1 MKNKKILLG
10 LFLLLFCFLLVG
22 CDYLEQQK
30 FIKKNINKFERKC
43 KSQYGD
49 DAVLYNVKAF
59 MTGNGDTIGMNRKVG
74 KFLFWIIKDSN
85 GDVKKV
91 KYNTQT
97 DILYSDEKER
107 LTKDATEKMELSGV
121 KSIYNT
127 ILDVNGDC
135 YFQNGDNIEFEK
147 LEDTNFDS
155 PMGEATGAAAIFGTT
170 GGVMEAAL
178 RSAQDA
184 LTGKE
189 LEKIDFEQVRG
200 GDGIKKATI
209 NIAGKEIKIAAVSGL
224 KNAQEIL
231 EEIKSGKSEYQF
243 IEIMACPGGCV
254 MGGGQPIKSSKER
267 SEKDIRKLRADS
279 LYTID
284 EKSTIRKSHEN
295 PIVRKIYKDYLE
307 KPGSHKAHELLHT
320 KYEKREKYNI

>member
-1 MKNKKILLG
+1 M
-10 LFLLLFCFLLVG
+10 LLFCFLLVG

-74 KFLFWIIKDSN
+74 KFLFGIIKDSN

-147 LEDTNFDS
+147 LAQVDNLKRGPDSYRDDIIVIFLTDKFNQDLSDNTVIKELFENNTNNYS
-155 PMGEATGAAAIFGTT
+155 ILAAI
-170 GGVMEAAL
+170 VEY
-178 RSAQDA
+178 D
-184 LTGKE
+184 
-189 LEKIDFEQVRG
+189 
-200 GDGIKKATI
+200 
-209 NIAGKEIKIAAVSGL
+209 
-224 KNAQEIL
+224 
-231 EEIKSGKSEYQF
+231 GKSDDIEEHVFNKWFGLIKDLKQEERNNSVKFYWDNAVEY
-243 IEIMACPGGCV
+243 
-254 MGGGQPIKSSKER
+254 
-267 SEKDIRKLRADS
+267 
-279 LYTID
+279 
-284 EKSTIRKSHEN
+284 
-295 PIVRKIYKDYLE
+295 E
-307 KPGSHKAHELLHT
+307 KPSVLNRMVVYDNLDNDNKTEYKIKEYNNKQSIISKKSELSSDFF
-320 KYEKREKYNI
+320 YNNVSSYKVA

>member
-1 MKNKKILLG
+1 M
-10 LFLLLFCFLLVG
+10 LLFCFLLVG

-30 FIKKNINKFERKC
+30 FIKNNINKFERKC

-74 KFLFWIIKDSN
+74 KFLFGIIKDSN

-147 LEDTNFDS
+147 LAQVDNLKRGPDSYRDDIIVIFLTDKFNQDLSDNTVIKELFENNTNNYS
-155 PMGEATGAAAIFGTT
+155 ILAAI
-170 GGVMEAAL
+170 VEY
-178 RSAQDA
+178 D
-184 LTGKE
+184 
-189 LEKIDFEQVRG
+189 
-200 GDGIKKATI
+200 
-209 NIAGKEIKIAAVSGL
+209 
-224 KNAQEIL
+224 
-231 EEIKSGKSEYQF
+231 GKSDDIEEHVFNKWFGLIKDLKQEERNNSVKFYWDNAVEY
-243 IEIMACPGGCV
+243 
-254 MGGGQPIKSSKER
+254 
-267 SEKDIRKLRADS
+267 
-279 LYTID
+279 
-284 EKSTIRKSHEN
+284 
-295 PIVRKIYKDYLE
+295 E
-307 KPGSHKAHELLHT
+307 KPSVLNRMVVYDNLDNDNKTEYKIKEYNNKQSIISKKSELSSDFF
-320 KYEKREKYNI
+320 YNNVSTYKVA

>member
-1 MKNKKILLG
+1 M
-10 LFLLLFCFLLVG
+10 LLFCFLLVG

-74 KFLFWIIKDSN
+74 KFLFGIIKDSN

-147 LEDTNFDS
+147 LAQVDNLKRGPDSYRDDIIVIFLTDKFNQDLSDNTVIKELFKNNTNNYS
-155 PMGEATGAAAIFGTT
+155 ILAAI
-170 GGVMEAAL
+170 VEY
-178 RSAQDA
+178 D
-184 LTGKE
+184 
-189 LEKIDFEQVRG
+189 
-200 GDGIKKATI
+200 
-209 NIAGKEIKIAAVSGL
+209 
-224 KNAQEIL
+224 
-231 EEIKSGKSEYQF
+231 GKSDDIEEHVFNKWFGLIKDLKQEERNNSVKFYWDNAVEY
-243 IEIMACPGGCV
+243 
-254 MGGGQPIKSSKER
+254 
-267 SEKDIRKLRADS
+267 
-279 LYTID
+279 
-284 EKSTIRKSHEN
+284 
-295 PIVRKIYKDYLE
+295 E
-307 KPGSHKAHELLHT
+307 KPSVLNRMVVYDNLDNDNKTEYKIKEYNNKQSIISKKSELSSDFF
-320 KYEKREKYNI
+320 YNNVSTYKVA

>member
-30 FIKKNINKFERKC
+30 FIKNNINKFERKC

-74 KFLFWIIKDSN
+74 KFLFGIIKDSN

-147 LEDTNFDS
+147 LAQVDNLKRGPDSYRDDIIVIFLTDKFNQDLSDNTVIKELFENNTNNYS
-155 PMGEATGAAAIFGTT
+155 ILAAI
-170 GGVMEAAL
+170 VEY
-178 RSAQDA
+178 D
-184 LTGKE
+184 
-189 LEKIDFEQVRG
+189 
-200 GDGIKKATI
+200 
-209 NIAGKEIKIAAVSGL
+209 
-224 KNAQEIL
+224 
-231 EEIKSGKSEYQF
+231 GKSDDIEEHIFNKWFGLIKDLKQEERNNSVKFYWDNAVEY
-243 IEIMACPGGCV
+243 
-254 MGGGQPIKSSKER
+254 
-267 SEKDIRKLRADS
+267 
-279 LYTID
+279 
-284 EKSTIRKSHEN
+284 
-295 PIVRKIYKDYLE
+295 E
-307 KPGSHKAHELLHT
+307 KPSVLNRMVVYDNLDNDNKTEYKIKEYNNKQSIISKKSELSSDFF
-320 KYEKREKYNI
+320 YNNVSTYKVA

>member
-1 MKNKKILLG
+1 M
-10 LFLLLFCFLLVG
+10 LLFCFLLVG

-74 KFLFWIIKDSN
+74 KFLFGIIKDSN

-147 LEDTNFDS
+147 LAQVDNLKRGPDSYRDDIIVIFLTNKFNQDLS
-155 PMGEATGAAAIFGTT
+155 DNTVIKELFENNTNNYSILAAI
-170 GGVMEAAL
+170 VEY
-178 RSAQDA
+178 D
-184 LTGKE
+184 
-189 LEKIDFEQVRG
+189 
-200 GDGIKKATI
+200 
-209 NIAGKEIKIAAVSGL
+209 
-224 KNAQEIL
+224 
-231 EEIKSGKSEYQF
+231 GKSDDIEEHVFNKWFGLIKDLKQEERNNSVKFYWDNAVEY
-243 IEIMACPGGCV
+243 
-254 MGGGQPIKSSKER
+254 
-267 SEKDIRKLRADS
+267 
-279 LYTID
+279 
-284 EKSTIRKSHEN
+284 
-295 PIVRKIYKDYLE
+295 E
-307 KPGSHKAHELLHT
+307 KPSVLNRIVVYDNLDNDNKTEYKIKEYNNKQSIISKKSELSSDFFIITCLLI
-320 KYEKREKYNI
+320 K

>member
-1 MKNKKILLG
+1 M
-10 LFLLLFCFLLVG
+10 LLFCFLLVG

-74 KFLFWIIKDSN
+74 KFLFGIIKDSN

-147 LEDTNFDS
+147 LAQVDNLKRGPDSYRDDIIVIFLTDKFNQDLSDNTVIKELFENNTNNYS
-155 PMGEATGAAAIFGTT
+155 ILAAI
-170 GGVMEAAL
+170 VEY
-178 RSAQDA
+178 D
-184 LTGKE
+184 
-189 LEKIDFEQVRG
+189 
-200 GDGIKKATI
+200 
-209 NIAGKEIKIAAVSGL
+209 
-224 KNAQEIL
+224 
-231 EEIKSGKSEYQF
+231 GKSDDIEEHVFNKWFGLIKDLKQEERNNSVKFYWDNAVEY
-243 IEIMACPGGCV
+243 
-254 MGGGQPIKSSKER
+254 
-267 SEKDIRKLRADS
+267 
-279 LYTID
+279 
-284 EKSTIRKSHEN
+284 
-295 PIVRKIYKDYLE
+295 E
-307 KPGSHKAHELLHT
+307 KPSVLNRMVVYDNLDNDNKTEYKIKEYNNKQSIISKKSELSSDFF
-320 KYEKREKYNI
+320 YNNVSTYKVS

>member
-74 KFLFWIIKDSN
+74 KFLFGIIKDSN

-147 LEDTNFDS
+147 LAQVDNLKRGPDSYRDDIIVIFLTDKFNQDLSDNTVIKELFENNTNNYS
-155 PMGEATGAAAIFGTT
+155 ILAAI
-170 GGVMEAAL
+170 VEY
-178 RSAQDA
+178 D
-184 LTGKE
+184 
-189 LEKIDFEQVRG
+189 
-200 GDGIKKATI
+200 
-209 NIAGKEIKIAAVSGL
+209 
-224 KNAQEIL
+224 
-231 EEIKSGKSEYQF
+231 GKSDDIEEHVFNKWFSLIKDLKQEERNNSVKFYWDNAVEY
-243 IEIMACPGGCV
+243 
-254 MGGGQPIKSSKER
+254 
-267 SEKDIRKLRADS
+267 
-279 LYTID
+279 
-284 EKSTIRKSHEN
+284 
-295 PIVRKIYKDYLE
+295 E
-307 KPGSHKAHELLHT
+307 KPSVLNRMVVYDNLDNDNKTEYKIKEYNNKQSIISKKSELSSDFF
-320 KYEKREKYNI
+320 YNNVSTYKVA

>member
-1 MKNKKILLG
+1 M
-10 LFLLLFCFLLVG
+10 LLFCFLLVG

-49 DAVLYNVKAF
+49 DAVLYNLKAF

-74 KFLFWIIKDSN
+74 KFLFGIIKDSN

-147 LEDTNFDS
+147 LAQVDNLKRGPDSYRDDIIVIFLTNKFNQDLS
-155 PMGEATGAAAIFGTT
+155 DNTVIKELFENNTNNYSILAAI
-170 GGVMEAAL
+170 VEY
-178 RSAQDA
+178 D
-184 LTGKE
+184 
-189 LEKIDFEQVRG
+189 
-200 GDGIKKATI
+200 
-209 NIAGKEIKIAAVSGL
+209 
-224 KNAQEIL
+224 
-231 EEIKSGKSEYQF
+231 GKSDDIEEHVFNKWFGLIKDLKQEERNNSVKFYWDNAVEY
-243 IEIMACPGGCV
+243 
-254 MGGGQPIKSSKER
+254 
-267 SEKDIRKLRADS
+267 
-279 LYTID
+279 
-284 EKSTIRKSHEN
+284 
-295 PIVRKIYKDYLE
+295 E
-307 KPGSHKAHELLHT
+307 KPSVLNRMVVYDNLDNDNKTEYKIKEYNNKQSIISKKSELSSDFFIITCLLI
-320 KYEKREKYNI
+320 K

>member
-74 KFLFWIIKDSN
+74 KFLFGIIKDLN

-147 LEDTNFDS
+147 LAQVDNLKRGPDSYRDDIIVIFLTDKFNQDLSDNTVIKELFENNTNNYS
-155 PMGEATGAAAIFGTT
+155 ILAAI
-170 GGVMEAAL
+170 VEY
-178 RSAQDA
+178 D
-184 LTGKE
+184 
-189 LEKIDFEQVRG
+189 
-200 GDGIKKATI
+200 
-209 NIAGKEIKIAAVSGL
+209 
-224 KNAQEIL
+224 
-231 EEIKSGKSEYQF
+231 GKSDDIKEHVFNKWFGLIKDLKQEERNNSVKFYWDNAVEY
-243 IEIMACPGGCV
+243 
-254 MGGGQPIKSSKER
+254 
-267 SEKDIRKLRADS
+267 
-279 LYTID
+279 
-284 EKSTIRKSHEN
+284 
-295 PIVRKIYKDYLE
+295 E
-307 KPGSHKAHELLHT
+307 KPSVLNRMVVYDNLDNDNKTEYKIKEYNNKQSIISKKSELSSDFF
-320 KYEKREKYNI
+320 YNNVSTYKVA

>member
-30 FIKKNINKFERKC
+30 FIKKNINRFERKC

-74 KFLFWIIKDSN
+74 KFLFGIIKDSN

-147 LEDTNFDS
+147 LAQVDNLKRGPDSYRDDIIVIFLTDKFNQDLSDNTVIKELFENNTNNYS
-155 PMGEATGAAAIFGTT
+155 ILAAI
-170 GGVMEAAL
+170 VEY
-178 RSAQDA
+178 D
-184 LTGKE
+184 
-189 LEKIDFEQVRG
+189 
-200 GDGIKKATI
+200 
-209 NIAGKEIKIAAVSGL
+209 
-224 KNAQEIL
+224 
-231 EEIKSGKSEYQF
+231 GKSDDIEEHVFNKWFGLIKDLKQEERNNSVKFYWDNAVEY
-243 IEIMACPGGCV
+243 
-254 MGGGQPIKSSKER
+254 
-267 SEKDIRKLRADS
+267 
-279 LYTID
+279 
-284 EKSTIRKSHEN
+284 
-295 PIVRKIYKDYLE
+295 E
-307 KPGSHKAHELLHT
+307 KPSVLNRMVVYDNLDNDNKTEYKIKEYNNKQSIISKKSELSSDFF
-320 KYEKREKYNI
+320 YNNVSTYKVA

>member
-74 KFLFWIIKDSN
+74 KFLFGIIKDSN

-121 KSIYNT
+121 N
-127 ILDVNGDC
+127 
-135 YFQNGDNIEFEK
+135 
-147 LEDTNFDS
+147 
-155 PMGEATGAAAIFGTT
+155 
-170 GGVMEAAL
+170 
-178 RSAQDA
+178 
-184 LTGKE
+184 
-189 LEKIDFEQVRG
+189 
-200 GDGIKKATI
+200 
-209 NIAGKEIKIAAVSGL
+209 
-224 KNAQEIL
+224 
-231 EEIKSGKSEYQF
+231 
-243 IEIMACPGGCV
+243 
-254 MGGGQPIKSSKER
+254 
-267 SEKDIRKLRADS
+267 
-279 LYTID
+279 
-284 EKSTIRKSHEN
+284 
-295 PIVRKIYKDYLE
+295 
-307 KPGSHKAHELLHT
+307 
-320 KYEKREKYNI
+320 

>member
-74 KFLFWIIKDSN
+74 KFLFGIIKDSN

-97 DILYSDEKER
+97 DILYSNEKER

-147 LEDTNFDS
+147 LAQVDNLKRGPDSYRDDIIVIFLTDKFNQDLSDNTVIKELFENNTNNYS
-155 PMGEATGAAAIFGTT
+155 ILAAI
-170 GGVMEAAL
+170 VEY
-178 RSAQDA
+178 D
-184 LTGKE
+184 
-189 LEKIDFEQVRG
+189 
-200 GDGIKKATI
+200 
-209 NIAGKEIKIAAVSGL
+209 
-224 KNAQEIL
+224 
-231 EEIKSGKSEYQF
+231 GKSDDIEEHVFNKWFGLIKDLKQEERNNSVKFYWDNAVEY
-243 IEIMACPGGCV
+243 
-254 MGGGQPIKSSKER
+254 
-267 SEKDIRKLRADS
+267 
-279 LYTID
+279 
-284 EKSTIRKSHEN
+284 
-295 PIVRKIYKDYLE
+295 E
-307 KPGSHKAHELLHT
+307 KPSVLNRMVVYDNLDNDNKTEYKIKEYNNKQSIISKKSELSSDFF
-320 KYEKREKYNI
+320 YNNVSTYKVA

>member
-1 MKNKKILLG
+1 M
-10 LFLLLFCFLLVG
+10 LLFCFLLVG

-74 KFLFWIIKDSN
+74 KFLFGIIKDSN

-97 DILYSDEKER
+97 DILYSWEKER
-107 LTKDATEKMELSGV
+107 LTKDATEKWNLSGV

-147 LEDTNFDS
+147 LAQVDNLKRGPDSYRDDIIVIFLTDKFNQDLSDNTVIKELFENNTNNYS
-155 PMGEATGAAAIFGTT
+155 ILAAI
-170 GGVMEAAL
+170 VEY
-178 RSAQDA
+178 D
-184 LTGKE
+184 
-189 LEKIDFEQVRG
+189 
-200 GDGIKKATI
+200 
-209 NIAGKEIKIAAVSGL
+209 
-224 KNAQEIL
+224 
-231 EEIKSGKSEYQF
+231 GKSDDIEEHVFNKWFGLIKDLKQEERNNSVKFYWDNAVEY
-243 IEIMACPGGCV
+243 
-254 MGGGQPIKSSKER
+254 
-267 SEKDIRKLRADS
+267 
-279 LYTID
+279 
-284 EKSTIRKSHEN
+284 
-295 PIVRKIYKDYLE
+295 E
-307 KPGSHKAHELLHT
+307 KPSVLNRMVVYDNLDNDNKTEY
-320 KYEKREKYNI
+320 KIKEYNNNKV

>member
-74 KFLFWIIKDSN
+74 KFLFGIIKDSN

-147 LEDTNFDS
+147 LAQVDNLKRGPDSYRDDIIVIFLTDKFNQNLSDNTVIKELFENNTNNYS
-155 PMGEATGAAAIFGTT
+155 ILAAI
-170 GGVMEAAL
+170 VEY
-178 RSAQDA
+178 D
-184 LTGKE
+184 
-189 LEKIDFEQVRG
+189 
-200 GDGIKKATI
+200 
-209 NIAGKEIKIAAVSGL
+209 
-224 KNAQEIL
+224 
-231 EEIKSGKSEYQF
+231 GKSDDIEEHVFNKWFGLIKDLKQEERNNSVKFYWDNAVEY
-243 IEIMACPGGCV
+243 
-254 MGGGQPIKSSKER
+254 
-267 SEKDIRKLRADS
+267 
-279 LYTID
+279 
-284 EKSTIRKSHEN
+284 
-295 PIVRKIYKDYLE
+295 E
-307 KPGSHKAHELLHT
+307 KPSVLNRMVVYDNLDNDNKTEYKIKEYNNKQSIISKKSELSSDFF
-320 KYEKREKYNI
+320 YNNVSTYKVA

>member
-30 FIKKNINKFERKC
+30 FIKNNINKFERKC

-74 KFLFWIIKDSN
+74 KFLFGIIKDSN

-147 LEDTNFDS
+147 LAQVDNLKRGPDSYRDDIIVIFLTDKFNQDLSDNTVIKELFENNTNNYS
-155 PMGEATGAAAIFGTT
+155 ILAAI
-170 GGVMEAAL
+170 VEY
-178 RSAQDA
+178 D
-184 LTGKE
+184 
-189 LEKIDFEQVRG
+189 
-200 GDGIKKATI
+200 
-209 NIAGKEIKIAAVSGL
+209 
-224 KNAQEIL
+224 
-231 EEIKSGKSEYQF
+231 GKSDDIEEHVFNKWFGLIKDLKQEERNNSVKFYWDNAVEY
-243 IEIMACPGGCV
+243 
-254 MGGGQPIKSSKER
+254 
-267 SEKDIRKLRADS
+267 
-279 LYTID
+279 
-284 EKSTIRKSHEN
+284 
-295 PIVRKIYKDYLE
+295 E
-307 KPGSHKAHELLHT
+307 KPSVLNRMVVYDNLDNDNKTEYKIKEYNNKQNIISKKSELSSDFF
-320 KYEKREKYNI
+320 YNNVSTYKVA

>member
-74 KFLFWIIKDSN
+74 KFLFGIIKDSN

-147 LEDTNFDS
+147 LAQVDNLKRGPDSYRDDIIVIFLTDKFNQDLSDNTVIKELFENNTNNYS
-155 PMGEATGAAAIFGTT
+155 ILAAI
-170 GGVMEAAL
+170 VEY
-178 RSAQDA
+178 D
-184 LTGKE
+184 
-189 LEKIDFEQVRG
+189 
-200 GDGIKKATI
+200 
-209 NIAGKEIKIAAVSGL
+209 
-224 KNAQEIL
+224 
-231 EEIKSGKSEYQF
+231 GKSDDIEEHVFNKWFGLIKDLKQEERNNSVKFYWDNAVEY
-243 IEIMACPGGCV
+243 
-254 MGGGQPIKSSKER
+254 
-267 SEKDIRKLRADS
+267 
-279 LYTID
+279 
-284 EKSTIRKSHEN
+284 
-295 PIVRKIYKDYLE
+295 E
-307 KPGSHKAHELLHT
+307 KPSVLNRMVVYDNLDNDNKTEYKIKEYNNKQSIISKKSELSSDFF
-320 KYEKREKYNI
+320 YNNVSTYKVS

>member
-1 MKNKKILLG
+1 M
-10 LFLLLFCFLLVG
+10 LLFCFLLVG

-74 KFLFWIIKDSN
+74 KFLFGIIKDSN

-147 LEDTNFDS
+147 LAQVDNLKRGPDSYRDDIIVIFLTDKFNQNLSDNTVIKELFENNTNNYS
-155 PMGEATGAAAIFGTT
+155 ILAAI
-170 GGVMEAAL
+170 VEY
-178 RSAQDA
+178 D
-184 LTGKE
+184 
-189 LEKIDFEQVRG
+189 
-200 GDGIKKATI
+200 
-209 NIAGKEIKIAAVSGL
+209 
-224 KNAQEIL
+224 
-231 EEIKSGKSEYQF
+231 GKSDDIEEHVFNKWFGLIKDLKQEERNNSVKFYWDNAVEY
-243 IEIMACPGGCV
+243 
-254 MGGGQPIKSSKER
+254 
-267 SEKDIRKLRADS
+267 
-279 LYTID
+279 
-284 EKSTIRKSHEN
+284 
-295 PIVRKIYKDYLE
+295 E
-307 KPGSHKAHELLHT
+307 KPSVLNRMVVYDNLDNDNKTEYKIKEYNNKQSIISKKSELSSDFF
-320 KYEKREKYNI
+320 YNNVSTYKVA

>member
-74 KFLFWIIKDSN
+74 KFLFGIIKDSN

-147 LEDTNFDS
+147 LAQVDNLKRGPDSYRDDIIVIFLTDKFNQDLSDNTVIKELFENNTNNYS
-155 PMGEATGAAAIFGTT
+155 ILAAIVEYDGKSDDIEEHVFNKWFGLIKDLKQEERNNSVKFYWDNAVEYEKPSVLNRMVVYDNLDNDNKT
-170 GGVMEAAL
+170 EYKI
-178 RSAQDA
+178 
-184 LTGKE
+184 KE
-189 LEKIDFEQVRG
+189 YNNKQSII
-200 GDGIKKATI
+200 IKKSELSSDFFY
-209 NIAGKEIKIAAVSGL
+209 NNVS
-224 KNAQEIL
+224 
-231 EEIKSGKSEYQF
+231 
-243 IEIMACPGGCV
+243 
-254 MGGGQPIKSSKER
+254 
-267 SEKDIRKLRADS
+267 
-279 LYTID
+279 T
-284 EKSTIRKSHEN
+284 
-295 PIVRKIYKDYLE
+295 YKV
-307 KPGSHKAHELLHT
+307 A
-320 KYEKREKYNI
+320 

>member
-22 CDYLEQQK
+22 CDYQEQQK

-74 KFLFWIIKDSN
+74 KFLFGIIKDSN

-147 LEDTNFDS
+147 LAQVDNLKRGPDSYRDDIIVIFLTDKFNQDLSDNTVIKELFENNTNNYS
-155 PMGEATGAAAIFGTT
+155 ILAAI
-170 GGVMEAAL
+170 VEY
-178 RSAQDA
+178 D
-184 LTGKE
+184 
-189 LEKIDFEQVRG
+189 
-200 GDGIKKATI
+200 
-209 NIAGKEIKIAAVSGL
+209 
-224 KNAQEIL
+224 
-231 EEIKSGKSEYQF
+231 GKSDDIEEHVFNKWFGLIKDLKQEERNNSVKFYWDNAVEY
-243 IEIMACPGGCV
+243 
-254 MGGGQPIKSSKER
+254 
-267 SEKDIRKLRADS
+267 
-279 LYTID
+279 
-284 EKSTIRKSHEN
+284 
-295 PIVRKIYKDYLE
+295 E
-307 KPGSHKAHELLHT
+307 KPSVLNRMVVYDNLDNDNKTEYKIKEYNNKQSIISKKSELSSDFF
-320 KYEKREKYNI
+320 YNNVSTYKVA

>member
-74 KFLFWIIKDSN
+74 KFLFGIIKDSN

-147 LEDTNFDS
+147 LAPVDNLKRGPDSYRDDIIVIFLTDKFNQDLSDNTVIKELFENNTNNYS
-155 PMGEATGAAAIFGTT
+155 ILAAI
-170 GGVMEAAL
+170 VEY
-178 RSAQDA
+178 D
-184 LTGKE
+184 
-189 LEKIDFEQVRG
+189 
-200 GDGIKKATI
+200 
-209 NIAGKEIKIAAVSGL
+209 
-224 KNAQEIL
+224 
-231 EEIKSGKSEYQF
+231 GKSDDIEEHVFNKWFGLIKDLKQEERNNSVKFYWDNAVEY
-243 IEIMACPGGCV
+243 
-254 MGGGQPIKSSKER
+254 
-267 SEKDIRKLRADS
+267 
-279 LYTID
+279 
-284 EKSTIRKSHEN
+284 
-295 PIVRKIYKDYLE
+295 E
-307 KPGSHKAHELLHT
+307 KPSVLNRMVVYDNLDNDNKTEYKIKEYNNKQSIISKKSELSSDFF
-320 KYEKREKYNI
+320 YNNVSTYKVA

>member
-1 MKNKKILLG
+1 MLIPVVKAEKFEDFGFKKCKGKYGEI
-10 LFLLLFCFLLVG
+10 G

-74 KFLFWIIKDSN
+74 KFLFGIIKDSN

-147 LEDTNFDS
+147 LAQVDNLKRGPDSYRDDIIVIFLTNKFNQDLS
-155 PMGEATGAAAIFGTT
+155 DNTVIKELFENNTNNYSILAAI
-170 GGVMEAAL
+170 VEY
-178 RSAQDA
+178 D
-184 LTGKE
+184 
-189 LEKIDFEQVRG
+189 
-200 GDGIKKATI
+200 
-209 NIAGKEIKIAAVSGL
+209 
-224 KNAQEIL
+224 
-231 EEIKSGKSEYQF
+231 GKSDDIEEHVFNKWFGLIKDLKQEERNNSVKFYWDNAVEY
-243 IEIMACPGGCV
+243 
-254 MGGGQPIKSSKER
+254 
-267 SEKDIRKLRADS
+267 
-279 LYTID
+279 
-284 EKSTIRKSHEN
+284 
-295 PIVRKIYKDYLE
+295 E
-307 KPGSHKAHELLHT
+307 KPSVLNRMVVYDNLDNDNKTEYKIKEYNNKQSIISKKSELSSDFFIITCLLI
-320 KYEKREKYNI
+320 K

>member
-74 KFLFWIIKDSN
+74 KFLFGIIKDSN

-147 LEDTNFDS
+147 LAQVDNLKRGPDSYRDDIIVIFLTNKFNQDLS
-155 PMGEATGAAAIFGTT
+155 DNTVIKELFENNTNNYSILAAI
-170 GGVMEAAL
+170 VEY
-178 RSAQDA
+178 D
-184 LTGKE
+184 
-189 LEKIDFEQVRG
+189 
-200 GDGIKKATI
+200 
-209 NIAGKEIKIAAVSGL
+209 
-224 KNAQEIL
+224 
-231 EEIKSGKSEYQF
+231 GKSDDIEEHVFNKWFGLIKDLKQEERNNSVKFYWDNAVEY
-243 IEIMACPGGCV
+243 
-254 MGGGQPIKSSKER
+254 
-267 SEKDIRKLRADS
+267 
-279 LYTID
+279 
-284 EKSTIRKSHEN
+284 
-295 PIVRKIYKDYLE
+295 E
-307 KPGSHKAHELLHT
+307 KPSVLNRMVVYDNLDNDNKTEYKIKEYNNKQSIISKKSELSSDFFIITCLLI
-320 KYEKREKYNI
+320 K

>member
-1 MKNKKILLG
+1 M
-10 LFLLLFCFLLVG
+10 LLFCFLLVG

-74 KFLFWIIKDSN
+74 KFLFGIIKDSN

-147 LEDTNFDS
+147 LAQVDNLKRGPDSYRDDIIVIFLTDKFNQDLSDNTVIKELFENNTNNYS
-155 PMGEATGAAAIFGTT
+155 ILAAI
-170 GGVMEAAL
+170 VEY
-178 RSAQDA
+178 D
-184 LTGKE
+184 
-189 LEKIDFEQVRG
+189 
-200 GDGIKKATI
+200 
-209 NIAGKEIKIAAVSGL
+209 
-224 KNAQEIL
+224 
-231 EEIKSGKSEYQF
+231 GKSDDIEEHVFNKWFGLIKDLKQEERNNSVKFYWDNAVEY
-243 IEIMACPGGCV
+243 
-254 MGGGQPIKSSKER
+254 
-267 SEKDIRKLRADS
+267 
-279 LYTID
+279 
-284 EKSTIRKSHEN
+284 
-295 PIVRKIYKDYLE
+295 E
-307 KPGSHKAHELLHT
+307 KPSVLNRMVVYDNLDNDNKTEYKIKEYNNKQSIISKKSELSSDFF
-320 KYEKREKYNI
+320 YNNVSTYKVA

>member
-1 MKNKKILLG
+1 M
-10 LFLLLFCFLLVG
+10 LLFCFLLVG

-74 KFLFWIIKDSN
+74 KFLFGIIKDSN

-147 LEDTNFDS
+147 LAQVDNLKRGPDSYRDDIIVIFLTNKFNQDLS
-155 PMGEATGAAAIFGTT
+155 DNTVIKELFENNTNNYSILAAI
-170 GGVMEAAL
+170 VEY
-178 RSAQDA
+178 D
-184 LTGKE
+184 
-189 LEKIDFEQVRG
+189 
-200 GDGIKKATI
+200 
-209 NIAGKEIKIAAVSGL
+209 
-224 KNAQEIL
+224 
-231 EEIKSGKSEYQF
+231 GKSDDIEEHVFNKWFGLIKDLKQEERNNSVKFYWDNAVEY
-243 IEIMACPGGCV
+243 
-254 MGGGQPIKSSKER
+254 
-267 SEKDIRKLRADS
+267 
-279 LYTID
+279 
-284 EKSTIRKSHEN
+284 
-295 PIVRKIYKDYLE
+295 E
-307 KPGSHKAHELLHT
+307 KPSVLNRMVVYDNLDNDNKTEYKIKEYNNKQSIISKKSELSSDFFIITCLLI
-320 KYEKREKYNI
+320 K

>member
-74 KFLFWIIKDSN
+74 KFLFGIIKDSN

-107 LTKDATEKMELSGV
+107 LTIDATEKMDLSGV

-147 LEDTNFDS
+147 LAQVDNLKRGPDSYRDDIIVIFLTDKFNQDLSDNTVIKELFENNTNNYS
-155 PMGEATGAAAIFGTT
+155 ILAAI
-170 GGVMEAAL
+170 VEY
-178 RSAQDA
+178 D
-184 LTGKE
+184 
-189 LEKIDFEQVRG
+189 
-200 GDGIKKATI
+200 
-209 NIAGKEIKIAAVSGL
+209 
-224 KNAQEIL
+224 
-231 EEIKSGKSEYQF
+231 GKSDDIEEHVFNKWFGLIKDLKQEERNNSVKFYWDNAVEY
-243 IEIMACPGGCV
+243 
-254 MGGGQPIKSSKER
+254 
-267 SEKDIRKLRADS
+267 
-279 LYTID
+279 
-284 EKSTIRKSHEN
+284 
-295 PIVRKIYKDYLE
+295 E
-307 KPGSHKAHELLHT
+307 KPSVLNRMVVYDNLDNDNKTEYKIKEYNNKQSIISKKSELSSDFF
-320 KYEKREKYNI
+320 YNNVSTYKVA

>member
-74 KFLFWIIKDSN
+74 KFLFGIIKDSN

-91 KYNTQT
+91 KYNIQT

-147 LEDTNFDS
+147 LAQVDNLKRGPDSYRDDIIVIFLTDKFNQDLSDNTVIKELFENNTNNYS
-155 PMGEATGAAAIFGTT
+155 ILAAI
-170 GGVMEAAL
+170 VEY
-178 RSAQDA
+178 D
-184 LTGKE
+184 
-189 LEKIDFEQVRG
+189 
-200 GDGIKKATI
+200 
-209 NIAGKEIKIAAVSGL
+209 
-224 KNAQEIL
+224 
-231 EEIKSGKSEYQF
+231 GKSDDIEEHVFNKWFGLIKDLKQEERNNSVKFYWDNAVEY
-243 IEIMACPGGCV
+243 
-254 MGGGQPIKSSKER
+254 
-267 SEKDIRKLRADS
+267 
-279 LYTID
+279 
-284 EKSTIRKSHEN
+284 
-295 PIVRKIYKDYLE
+295 E
-307 KPGSHKAHELLHT
+307 KPSVLNRMVVYDNLDNDNKTEYKIKEYNNKQSIISKKSELSSDFF
-320 KYEKREKYNI
+320 YNNVSTYKVA

>member
-74 KFLFWIIKDSN
+74 KFLFGIIKDSN

-97 DILYSDEKER
+97 DILYTDEKER

-147 LEDTNFDS
+147 LAQVDNLKRGPDSYRDDIIVIFLTDKFNQDLSDNTVIKELFENNTNNYS
-155 PMGEATGAAAIFGTT
+155 ILAAI
-170 GGVMEAAL
+170 VEY
-178 RSAQDA
+178 D
-184 LTGKE
+184 
-189 LEKIDFEQVRG
+189 
-200 GDGIKKATI
+200 
-209 NIAGKEIKIAAVSGL
+209 
-224 KNAQEIL
+224 
-231 EEIKSGKSEYQF
+231 GKSDDIEEHVFNKWFGLIKDLKQEERNNSVKFYWDNAVEY
-243 IEIMACPGGCV
+243 
-254 MGGGQPIKSSKER
+254 
-267 SEKDIRKLRADS
+267 
-279 LYTID
+279 
-284 EKSTIRKSHEN
+284 
-295 PIVRKIYKDYLE
+295 E
-307 KPGSHKAHELLHT
+307 KPSVLNRMVVYDNLDNDNKTEYKIKEYNNKQSIISKKSELSSDFF
-320 KYEKREKYNI
+320 YNNVSTYKVA

>member
-74 KFLFWIIKDSN
+74 KFLFGIIKDLN

-147 LEDTNFDS
+147 LAQVDNLKRGPDSYRDDIIVIFLTDKFNQDLSDNTVIKELFENNTNNYS
-155 PMGEATGAAAIFGTT
+155 ILAAI
-170 GGVMEAAL
+170 VEY
-178 RSAQDA
+178 D
-184 LTGKE
+184 
-189 LEKIDFEQVRG
+189 
-200 GDGIKKATI
+200 
-209 NIAGKEIKIAAVSGL
+209 
-224 KNAQEIL
+224 
-231 EEIKSGKSEYQF
+231 GKSDDIEEHVFNKWFGLIKDLKQEERNNSVKFYWDNAVEY
-243 IEIMACPGGCV
+243 
-254 MGGGQPIKSSKER
+254 
-267 SEKDIRKLRADS
+267 
-279 LYTID
+279 
-284 EKSTIRKSHEN
+284 
-295 PIVRKIYKDYLE
+295 E
-307 KPGSHKAHELLHT
+307 KPSVLNRMVVYDNLDNDNKTEYKIKEYNNKQSIISKKSELSSDFF
-320 KYEKREKYNI
+320 YNNVSTYKVA

>member
-74 KFLFWIIKDSN
+74 KFLFGIIKDSN

-147 LEDTNFDS
+147 LAQVDNLKRGPDSYRDDIIVIFLTDKFNQDLSDNTVIKELFENNTNNYS
-155 PMGEATGAAAIFGTT
+155 ILAAI
-170 GGVMEAAL
+170 VEY
-178 RSAQDA
+178 D
-184 LTGKE
+184 
-189 LEKIDFEQVRG
+189 
-200 GDGIKKATI
+200 
-209 NIAGKEIKIAAVSGL
+209 
-224 KNAQEIL
+224 
-231 EEIKSGKSEYQF
+231 GKSDDIEEHVFNKWFGLIKDLKQEERNNSVKFYWDNAVEY
-243 IEIMACPGGCV
+243 
-254 MGGGQPIKSSKER
+254 
-267 SEKDIRKLRADS
+267 
-279 LYTID
+279 
-284 EKSTIRKSHEN
+284 
-295 PIVRKIYKDYLE
+295 E
-307 KPGSHKAHELLHT
+307 KPSVLNRMVVYDNLDNDNKTEYKIKEYNNKQSIISKKSELSSDFF
-320 KYEKREKYNI
+320 YNNVSTYKVA

>member
-74 KFLFWIIKDSN
+74 KILFGIIKDSN

-147 LEDTNFDS
+147 LAQVDNLKRGPDSYRDDIIVIFLTDKFNQDLSDNTVIKELFENNTNNYS
-155 PMGEATGAAAIFGTT
+155 ILAAI
-170 GGVMEAAL
+170 VEY
-178 RSAQDA
+178 D
-184 LTGKE
+184 
-189 LEKIDFEQVRG
+189 
-200 GDGIKKATI
+200 
-209 NIAGKEIKIAAVSGL
+209 
-224 KNAQEIL
+224 
-231 EEIKSGKSEYQF
+231 GKSDDIEEHVFNKWFGLIKDLKQEERNNSVKFYWDNAVEY
-243 IEIMACPGGCV
+243 
-254 MGGGQPIKSSKER
+254 
-267 SEKDIRKLRADS
+267 
-279 LYTID
+279 
-284 EKSTIRKSHEN
+284 
-295 PIVRKIYKDYLE
+295 E
-307 KPGSHKAHELLHT
+307 KPSVLNRMVVYDNLDNDNKTEYKIKEYNNKQSIISKKSELSSDFF
-320 KYEKREKYNI
+320 YNNVSTYKVA

>member
-74 KFLFWIIKDSN
+74 KFLFGIIKDSN

-147 LEDTNFDS
+147 LAQVDNLKRGPDSYRDDIIVIFLTDKFNQDLSDNTVIKELFENNTNNYS
-155 PMGEATGAAAIFGTT
+155 ILAAI
-170 GGVMEAAL
+170 VEY
-178 RSAQDA
+178 D
-184 LTGKE
+184 
-189 LEKIDFEQVRG
+189 
-200 GDGIKKATI
+200 
-209 NIAGKEIKIAAVSGL
+209 
-224 KNAQEIL
+224 
-231 EEIKSGKSEYQF
+231 GKSDDIEEHVFNKWFGLIKDLKQEERNNSVKFYWDNAVEY
-243 IEIMACPGGCV
+243 
-254 MGGGQPIKSSKER
+254 
-267 SEKDIRKLRADS
+267 
-279 LYTID
+279 
-284 EKSTIRKSHEN
+284 
-295 PIVRKIYKDYLE
+295 E
-307 KPGSHKAHELLHT
+307 KPSVLNRMVVYDNLDNDNKTEYKIKEYNNKQSIISKKSELSSDFFIITCLLI
-320 KYEKREKYNI
+320 K

>member
-1 MKNKKILLG
+1 M
-10 LFLLLFCFLLVG
+10 LLFCFLLVG

-74 KFLFWIIKDSN
+74 KFLFGIIKDSN

-97 DILYSDEKER
+97 DILYTDEKER

-147 LEDTNFDS
+147 LAQVDNLKRGPDSYRDDIIVIFLTDKFNQDLSDNTVIKELFENNTNNYS
-155 PMGEATGAAAIFGTT
+155 ILAAI
-170 GGVMEAAL
+170 VEY
-178 RSAQDA
+178 D
-184 LTGKE
+184 
-189 LEKIDFEQVRG
+189 
-200 GDGIKKATI
+200 
-209 NIAGKEIKIAAVSGL
+209 
-224 KNAQEIL
+224 
-231 EEIKSGKSEYQF
+231 GKSDDIEEHVFNKWFGLIKDLKQEERNNSVKFYWDNAVEY
-243 IEIMACPGGCV
+243 
-254 MGGGQPIKSSKER
+254 
-267 SEKDIRKLRADS
+267 
-279 LYTID
+279 
-284 EKSTIRKSHEN
+284 
-295 PIVRKIYKDYLE
+295 E
-307 KPGSHKAHELLHT
+307 KPSVLNRMVVYDNLDNDNKTEYKIKEYNNKQSIISKKSELSSDFF
-320 KYEKREKYNI
+320 YNNVSTYKVA

>member
-74 KFLFWIIKDSN
+74 KFLFGIIKDSN

-147 LEDTNFDS
+147 LAQVDNLKRGPDSYRDDIIVIFLTDKFNQDLSDNTVIKELFENNTNNYS
-155 PMGEATGAAAIFGTT
+155 ILAAI
-170 GGVMEAAL
+170 VEY
-178 RSAQDA
+178 D
-184 LTGKE
+184 
-189 LEKIDFEQVRG
+189 
-200 GDGIKKATI
+200 
-209 NIAGKEIKIAAVSGL
+209 
-224 KNAQEIL
+224 
-231 EEIKSGKSEYQF
+231 GKSDDIEEHVFNKWFGLIKDLKQEERNNSVKFYWDNAVEY
-243 IEIMACPGGCV
+243 
-254 MGGGQPIKSSKER
+254 
-267 SEKDIRKLRADS
+267 
-279 LYTID
+279 
-284 EKSTIRKSHEN
+284 
-295 PIVRKIYKDYLE
+295 E
-307 KPGSHKAHELLHT
+307 KPSVLNRMVVYDNLDNDNKTEYKIKEYNNKQSIISKKSELSSDFF
-320 KYEKREKYNI
+320 YNNVSTYKLASNI

>member
-1 MKNKKILLG
+1 M
-10 LFLLLFCFLLVG
+10 LLFCFLLVG

-74 KFLFWIIKDSN
+74 KFLFGIIKDSN

-91 KYNTQT
+91 KYNIQT

-147 LEDTNFDS
+147 LAQVDNLKRGPDSYRDDIIVIFLTDKFNQDLSDNTVIKELFENNTNNYS
-155 PMGEATGAAAIFGTT
+155 ILAAI
-170 GGVMEAAL
+170 VEY
-178 RSAQDA
+178 D
-184 LTGKE
+184 
-189 LEKIDFEQVRG
+189 
-200 GDGIKKATI
+200 
-209 NIAGKEIKIAAVSGL
+209 
-224 KNAQEIL
+224 
-231 EEIKSGKSEYQF
+231 GKSDDIEEHVFNKWFGLIKDLKQEERNNSVKFYWDNAVEY
-243 IEIMACPGGCV
+243 
-254 MGGGQPIKSSKER
+254 
-267 SEKDIRKLRADS
+267 
-279 LYTID
+279 
-284 EKSTIRKSHEN
+284 
-295 PIVRKIYKDYLE
+295 E
-307 KPGSHKAHELLHT
+307 KPSVLNRMVVYDNLDNDNKTEYKIKEYNNKQSIISKKSELSSDFF
-320 KYEKREKYNI
+320 YNNVSTYKVA

>member
-59 MTGNGDTIGMNRKVG
+59 MIGNGDTIGMNRKVG
-74 KFLFWIIKDSN
+74 KFLFGIIKDSN

-147 LEDTNFDS
+147 LAQVDNLKRGPDSYRDDIIVIFLTDKFNQDLSDNTVIKELFENNTNNYS
-155 PMGEATGAAAIFGTT
+155 ILAAI
-170 GGVMEAAL
+170 VEY
-178 RSAQDA
+178 D
-184 LTGKE
+184 
-189 LEKIDFEQVRG
+189 
-200 GDGIKKATI
+200 
-209 NIAGKEIKIAAVSGL
+209 
-224 KNAQEIL
+224 
-231 EEIKSGKSEYQF
+231 GKSDDIEEHVFNKWFGLIKDLKQEERNNSVKFYWDNAVEY
-243 IEIMACPGGCV
+243 
-254 MGGGQPIKSSKER
+254 
-267 SEKDIRKLRADS
+267 
-279 LYTID
+279 
-284 EKSTIRKSHEN
+284 
-295 PIVRKIYKDYLE
+295 E
-307 KPGSHKAHELLHT
+307 KPSVLNRMVVYDNLDNDNKTEYKIKEYNNKQSIISKKSELSSDFF
-320 KYEKREKYNI
+320 YNNVSTYKVA

>member
-1 MKNKKILLG
+1 M
-10 LFLLLFCFLLVG
+10 LLFCFLLVG

-74 KFLFWIIKDSN
+74 KFLFGIIKDSN

-147 LEDTNFDS
+147 LAQVDNLKRGPDSYRDDIIVIFLTDKFNQDLSDNTVIKELFENNTNNYS
-155 PMGEATGAAAIFGTT
+155 ILAAI
-170 GGVMEAAL
+170 VEY
-178 RSAQDA
+178 D
-184 LTGKE
+184 
-189 LEKIDFEQVRG
+189 
-200 GDGIKKATI
+200 
-209 NIAGKEIKIAAVSGL
+209 
-224 KNAQEIL
+224 
-231 EEIKSGKSEYQF
+231 GKSDDIEEHVFNKWFGLIKDLKQEERNNSVKFYWDNAVEY
-243 IEIMACPGGCV
+243 
-254 MGGGQPIKSSKER
+254 
-267 SEKDIRKLRADS
+267 
-279 LYTID
+279 
-284 EKSTIRKSHEN
+284 
-295 PIVRKIYKDYLE
+295 E
-307 KPGSHKAHELLHT
+307 KPSVLNRMVVYDNLDNDNKTEYKIKEYNNKQSIISKKSELSSDFFIITCLLI
-320 KYEKREKYNI
+320 K